1 MKTVTIDCRLIP
13 NRIEFHNTLRQT
25 LSLPEWYGN
34 NLDALHDC
42 LSQMQ
47 LHLEFIGWDSLQ
59 DSMGHYS
66 TVAKRAILDA
76 CAENATLTVEFLP

>member
-42 LSQMQ
+42 LTQMQ
-47 LHLEFIGWDSLQ
+47 LHLEFIGWDSLNGT
-59 DSMGHYS
+59 MGHYA

-76 CAENATLTVEFLP
+76 CEENPGLTVEFLP